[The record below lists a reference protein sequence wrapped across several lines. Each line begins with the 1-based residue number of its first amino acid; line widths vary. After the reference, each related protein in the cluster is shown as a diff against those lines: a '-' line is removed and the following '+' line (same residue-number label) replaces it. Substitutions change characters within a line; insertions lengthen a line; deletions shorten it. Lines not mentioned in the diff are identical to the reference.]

1 MILYDYLFYCSYKMG
16 MRSHNF
22 DGLPVLAG
30 MMMVTPNMMLHL
42 AILQV
47 VLQTLEVHWFEEL
60 LALGWWGRIIYLGFF
75 VGVYCYYWYNGRYKR
90 IIEKYNLEKNTY
102 WKRHPFVTILLYV
115 ITNFVAF
122 FICLL
127 YTSDAADD

>member
-1 MILYDYLFYCSYKMG
+1 MG

-42 AILQV
+42 AILQI
-47 VLQTLEVHWFEEL
+47 VLQILAVHWFEEL
-60 LALGWWGRIIYLGFF
+60 LALGLWGRIIYLGFF
-75 VGVYCYYWYNGRYKR
+75 VSVYCYYWYNGRYKK

-102 WKRHPFVTILLYV
+102 WKRHPFVTILLNV
-115 ITNFVAF
+115 ITNSVVFFVVVCIKKGYILINIYAKKK
-122 FICLL
+122 L
-127 YTSDAADD
+127 

>member
-1 MILYDYLFYCSYKMG
+1 

-47 VLQTLEVHWFEEL
+47 VLQTLEIHWFEEL
-60 LALGWWGRIIYLGFF
+60 LALGWWGHIIYLGFF

-115 ITNFVAF
+115 ITNFVVF
-122 FICLL
+122 FIVVCIKNG
-127 YTSDAADD
+127 YIF

>member
-1 MILYDYLFYCSYKMG
+1 

-30 MMMVTPNMMLHL
+30 MIMVTPNMMLHL

-60 LALGWWGRIIYLGFF
+60 LALDLWGRIIYLGFLS
-75 VGVYCYYWYNGRYKR
+75 VSIT
-90 IIEKYNLEKNTY
+90 IIGIMVDIKE
-102 WKRHPFVTILLYV
+102 
-115 ITNFVAF
+115 
-122 FICLL
+122 
-127 YTSDAADD
+127 

>member
-1 MILYDYLFYCSYKMG
+1 

-47 VLQTLEVHWFEEL
+47 VLQTLEIHWFEEL
-60 LALGWWGRIIYLGFF
+60 LALGWWEHIIYLGFF

-115 ITNFVAF
+115 ITNFVVF
-122 FICLL
+122 FIVVCIKKG
-127 YTSDAADD
+127 YIF

>member
-47 VLQTLEVHWFEEL
+47 VLQTLEIHWFEEL
-60 LALGWWGRIIYLGFF
+60 LALGWWGHIIYLGFF

-90 IIEKYNLEKNTY
+90 IIEKYNLEK
-102 WKRHPFVTILLYV
+102 ILIEKGIHL
-115 ITNFVAF
+115 
-122 FICLL
+122 
-127 YTSDAADD
+127 

>member
-47 VLQTLEVHWFEEL
+47 VLQTLEIHWFEEL
-60 LALGWWGRIIYLGFF
+60 LALGWWGHIIYLGFLDRKSTRL
-75 VGVYCYYWYNGRYKR
+75 NSSHITRYR
-90 IIEKYNLEKNTY
+90 M
-102 WKRHPFVTILLYV
+102 PSS
-115 ITNFVAF
+115 A
-122 FICLL
+122 
-127 YTSDAADD
+127 